1 MEVHNVFTP
10 GDYPEFTYVERRE
23 GEYEDNLKFSLR
35 GNGTIVSLS
44 GPSKSGKSMLLN
56 NVVDQL
62 GYELITVHGSNIDSV
77 GSLWDEVL
85 DELCQ
90 PSAREVSESSTEEV
104 EKGGKGSIGVSET
117 KLNLGKSKRGQES
130 WSENA
135 MHERRGLKQ
144 VVESVDLEE
153 FVLYIDDAHYID
165 EEHHVSISE
174 TIKDAYERGMK
185 ICVAFI
191 PYRSDD
197 LTRANPDLSGRI
209 ESISQSYWDN
219 DDLEKIG
226 EKGFD
231 KLNRHPSDHL
241 LRNLAIESIG
251 SPHLMQKL
259 CLETCREL
267 GVHEATDTMVP
278 LGTDTSDIKSVLRK
292 TGKDMDYSTVFEILC
307 GDTTE
312 GGNERNTHVFKP
324 GRTKGDVY
332 DCILRAIASNP
343 PKLSLDQGEIVK
355 RIGDVCMSDPPG
367 TSSITQAISRVDTW
381 VSNKIEEPH
390 IFDWEEERRT
400 LEIPDPY
407 LIFYL
412 RWSDALDFTPKLQ
425 R

>member
-1 MEVHNVFTP
+1 MDVHDVFTP
-10 GDYPEFTYVERRE
+10 GDYPKYTYVEREE
-23 GEYEDNLKFSLR
+23 GEHEENLKFSLR
-35 GNGTIVSLS
+35 GNAAIVSLS

-62 GYELITVHGSNIDSV
+62 EYDFVAVHGSNVDSA
-77 GSLWDEVL
+77 GGLWNEVL
-85 DELCQ
+85 DELHQ
-90 PSAREVSESSTEEV
+90 PSAREVSEASTEEV
-104 EKGGKGSIGVSET
+104 EKGGEGSIGVSET
-117 KLNLGKSKRGQES
+117 KLSLGGSKRGQES
-130 WSENA
+130 YSENA
-135 MHERRGLKQ
+135 MHGRRGLTQ
-144 VVESVDLEE
+144 VVESVDLDE

-165 EEHHVSISE
+165 EEHHDDIAQ
-174 TIKDAYERGMK
+174 TIKDAYERGLTV
-185 ICVAFI
+185 CVAFI

-209 ESISQSYWDN
+209 ESVSLNYWHN

-226 EKGFD
+226 RKGFD
-231 KLNRHPSDHL
+231 KLNRHPSDL
-241 LRNLAIESIG
+241 LLKNLAIESIG

-267 GVHEATDTMVP
+267 GVLEAADTMAP

-292 TGKDMDYSTVFEILC
+292 SGEDMDYSTVFEIIC
-307 GDTTE
+307 GDTTK
-312 GGNERNTHVFKP
+312 GGNERNIYMFKP
-324 GRTKGDVY
+324 DRTRGDIY

-343 PKLSLDQGEIVK
+343 PKLSLDQGEIVR
-355 RIGDVCMSDPPG
+355 RIEDACKSNPPG

-381 VSNKIEEPH
+381 ISNKIEKSH

-412 RWSDALDFTPKLQ
+412 RWSNALDFEPRLQ
-425 R
+425 M